1 MLKPQLDGNM
11 SKQIMQNM
19 ESVIKSLK
27 RRHKHKKHRQKR
39 ATKAAVQESPS
50 IKAQP
55 AAAVDDDGGEESD
68 EEEEESLASLKETW
82 LSARKSTAR
91 RSDGEAHNKSLVDP
105 DKRNAFQMLMGL
117 NGTKSNQETSLSSSI
132 SANDENQ
139 GRKVSPEVGKRKLS
153 SGQKESGKRRKVK
166 TGVVAAAQPPATTGR
181 IMAST
186 LLLRFNPNFYT
197 SPWQNFHQSPP

>member
-1 MLKPQLDGNM
+1 M

-39 ATKAAVQESPS
+39 ATKAAVQESS
-50 IKAQP
+50 STKAQP

-68 EEEEESLASLKETW
+68 EEEESLASLKETW

-117 NGTKSNQETSLSSSI
+117 NGTKTNQEPSLSSSI
-132 SANDENQ
+132 STNDENQ
-139 GRKVSPEVGKRKLS
+139 GRKVSPEVGKRKMS

-181 IMAST
+181 IMATT
-186 LLLRFNPNFYT
+186 LLLRCNPNSHT
-197 SPWQNFHQSPP
+197 SPLQNFHQSPP